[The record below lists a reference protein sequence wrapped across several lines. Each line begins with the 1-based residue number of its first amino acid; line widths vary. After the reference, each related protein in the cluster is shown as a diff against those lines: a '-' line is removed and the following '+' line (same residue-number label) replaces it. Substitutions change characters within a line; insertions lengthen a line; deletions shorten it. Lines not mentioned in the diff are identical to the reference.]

1 MQGRSTGRFVTTSN
15 KSQERVLGEKAMSES
30 LECIGSESN
39 MQIPSET
46 RSKPHTLRTK
56 HNSREWRVG
65 ELVRSSMP
73 ERYNVCC
80 VRVGSASCD
89 ARPQT
94 NPPRE
99 SASSEAASPWRS
111 CVRRLAAA
119 VRPRVTMTARARRR
133 CFGNFATS
141 GRGVSTSCKYLTFEQ
156 CPG

>member
-1 MQGRSTGRFVTTSN
+1 MTSSRQSHRRARRVATGSRA
-15 KSQERVLGEKAMSES
+15 KSQERVLGGKAMSES

-111 CVRRLAAA
+111 CVALP
-119 VRPRVTMTARARRR
+119 RPSGRKRHHDRARRR
-133 CFGNFATS
+133 CFGKQDA
-141 GRGVSTSCKYLTFEQ
+141 ST
-156 CPG
+156 

>member
-1 MQGRSTGRFVTTSN
+1 MC
-15 KSQERVLGEKAMSES
+15 KSQERVLGGKAMSES

-65 ELVRSSMP
+65 ELVRSSIS

-80 VRVGSASCD
+80 LRVGSASCD

-94 NPPRE
+94 NQARAHSNEWRREKEDKEKERLKVSMDTMLPPRH
-99 SASSEAASPWRS
+99 SVGRLPVPGQNGP
-111 CVRRLAAA
+111 VRAQL
-119 VRPRVTMTARARRR
+119 VRADT
-133 CFGNFATS
+133 
-141 GRGVSTSCKYLTFEQ
+141 
-156 CPG
+156 PGLL

>member
-1 MQGRSTGRFVTTSN
+1 
-15 KSQERVLGEKAMSES
+15 MSES

-94 NPPRE
+94 NSPRE

-111 CVRRLAAA
+111 RRLAAA
-119 VRPRVTMTARARRR
+119 
-133 CFGNFATS
+133 G
-141 GRGVSTSCKYLTFEQ
+141 
-156 CPG
+156 